1 MKWCFGIF
9 LIGLITLNF
18 VDNSIG
24 SVSIEEAIQKR
35 VEMFKTSGKNI
46 KKLNKHI
53 RAGDIN
59 DAIQL
64 IDFHVMWS
72 EKMHLL
78 FPIGSEASTS
88 NGSDASLDIWTASAE
103 FKKSVKRYNMSSKKL
118 RESLQNEDFSSIN
131 ENFGGLVSACK
142 GCHKQF
148 RN

>member
-78 FPIGSEASTS
+78 FPIGSEASIS
-88 NGSDASLDIWTASAE
+88 NGSDASLDIWTVPAE
-103 FKKSVKRYNMSSKKL
+103 FKNSVRRYNISSKTLK
-118 RESLQNEDFSSIN
+118 ESLQKEDFLSIN
-131 ENFGGLVSACK
+131 KNFEDLVSTCK